1 MQRRTYDEIAEWYD
15 DQVLTNGFF
24 QYVFPSLYEFIGDV
38 QGQRVCDLACGQGVV
53 ARRLAELGAFV
64 TGIDISGRLLE
75 IARQKE
81 NGYSQNILYVQD
93 DAQVGTTL
101 ADERFDGVVCNLAL
115 MDIPDLPAT
124 LRMVSRILR
133 PGGWFVFSITH
144 PFSQMPDAD
153 WVTRADGTM
162 GRMSGDYFAEGFW
175 LPANAPGVRGRVG
188 AHHRMLST
196 YLNGVMQVGLRIEQ
210 LTEPR
215 ASGDA
220 IHMRHAAY
228 LKLPP
233 VLVVRCLKV

>member
-24 QYVFPSLYEFIGDV
+24 QYALPSLYEFMGEV
-38 QGQRVCDLACGQGVV
+38 QGQRICDLACGQGVV

-64 TGIDISGRLLE
+64 TGIDISERLLE
-75 IARQKE
+75 IAQQKE
-81 NGYSQNILYVQD
+81 NVGSQNILYVRD

-101 ADERFDGVVCNLAL
+101 ADESFDGVVCNLAL
-115 MDIPDLPAT
+115 MDIPDLSAT
-124 LRMVSRILR
+124 LQTVSRILR
-133 PGGWFVFSITH
+133 SGGWFVFSITH
-144 PFSQMPDAD
+144 PFSQMPDSD

-162 GRMSGDYFAEGFW
+162 ERMSGDYFAEGFW
-175 LPANAPGVRGRVG
+175 MPSNTSGVRGRVG

-196 YLNGVMQVGLRIEQ
+196 YLNGVMQAGLGIEQ
-210 LTEPR
+210 LAEPR

-220 IHMRHAAY
+220 IHLRHAAY

-233 VLVVRCLKV
+233 VLVVRCLKG